1 MSAGLVPF
9 VHIFPQQG
17 TAETRVLT
25 VSGHPTLPDD
35 EYALVEA
42 YCADPTCDCRR
53 GMLNVVGRRQHHVL
67 ASISYGFDRDDEF
80 AGPFLDP
87 LNPQSP
93 SAEALLTLIAPV
105 LADARY
111 RARLE
116 AHYQQLK
123 RAAAMPPPSSQHRA
137 PPPNTAPRRPRHR
150 PRTKGKR

>member
-1 MSAGLVPF
+1 
-9 VHIFPQQG
+9 
-17 TAETRVLT
+17 
-25 VSGHPTLPDD
+25 
-35 EYALVEA
+35 
-42 YCADPTCDCRR
+42 
-53 GMLNVVGRRQHHVL
+53 MLNVVGRRQHHVL

-93 SAEALLTLIAPV
+93 YAEALLTLIALV

-111 RARLE
+111 WARLE
-116 AHYQQLK
+116 AHYQQLE
-123 RAAAMPPPSSQHRA
+123 RAVAMPPPSSQHRA